1 MSVGGTY
8 TKTGNIAIIYH
19 LCTAYLNIQL
29 YFHSL
34 CKPSAHTHAAVAAK
48 SYGDIKL
55 MHVSS
60 AMMVVGI

>member
-34 CKPSAHTHAAVAAK
+34 RKPSAHTHATTAI